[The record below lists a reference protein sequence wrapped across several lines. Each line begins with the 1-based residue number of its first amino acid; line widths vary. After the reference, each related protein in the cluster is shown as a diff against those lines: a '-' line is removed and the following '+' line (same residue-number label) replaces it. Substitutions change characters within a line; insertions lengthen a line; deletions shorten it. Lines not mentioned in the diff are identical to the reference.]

1 MGLTISSYL
10 ADKYLI
16 NCDEI
21 EDSEDFFYNK
31 PTDETKQSNTGAS
44 SATSEESK
52 YIIMFNGK
60 LKGYVDNSE
69 QAKTVIADIKQ
80 KVFSQI
86 GFSPEYMSYWRENI
100 NKEENIE
107 KLDNGEVLFD
117 ASFVQ
122 KNRNFVI
129 SYERILYN
137 FKIVK
142 AKSLIK
148 KLY

>member
-31 PTDETKQSNTGAS
+31 PTDETKQSNT
-44 SATSEESK
+44 SEEAK

-86 GFSPEYMSYWRENI
+86 GFSPDYMSYWRENI
-100 NKEENIE
+100 NKEDNIE

-122 KNRNFVI
+122 KNRNIVI
-129 SYERILYN
+129 SYERVLYN

-142 AKSLIK
+142 AKSLIR

>member
-31 PTDETKQSNTGAS
+31 PTDETKQSNTGAPS

-100 NKEENIE
+100 NKEDNIE

-122 KNRNFVI
+122 K
-129 SYERILYN
+129 
-137 FKIVK
+137 K
-142 AKSLIK
+142 
-148 KLY
+148 